1 MTELI
6 SEPSIASRVRHF
18 TESIIRD
25 MTRVNNNLGGVNM
38 AQGFPDFDPPITLI
52 EAAQKALDDGYNQYA
67 ITWGAPDLR
76 KAIAEKFA
84 WCNGLTAEPDK
95 HITVTCGGTEAMMA
109 TMLGVVNPGDEVIIF
124 EPFYENYGPDT
135 LLAGGQPVYVSLRRV
150 RDSFQFDP
158 DELRRAF
165 SSRTKAIIVNT
176 PHNPT
181 GKVYSREELQT
192 IADLCIEYD
201 SLALTDEPYEHII
214 YDGASHIS
222 LAALP
227 GMDRRTVTVN
237 SVSKTYSV
245 TGWRIGWAI
254 ALNEEIS
261 IAIRRAHDF
270 LTVGAAAPLQQ
281 AVVEGL
287 KFPES
292 YYVELAAEYQAR
304 RDFTLSIIGEAG
316 FDYVTPQGAYYV
328 MTEYPSCGYDDDL
341 EFSFF
346 MAKEIGVTPVPGRA
360 FYHAPEM
367 GRQFVRFAFP
377 KKLETLE
384 VVRERLGKLARFRK

>member
-1 MTELI
+1 MTELT

-38 AQGFPDFDPPITLI
+38 AQGFPDFDPPIILI

-109 TMLGVVNPGDEVIIF
+109 TILGVINPGDEVIIF

-135 LLAGGQPVYVSLRRV
+135 LLAGGQPVYVSLHRV

-227 GMDRRTVTVN
+227 GMARRTVTVN

-341 EFSFF
+341 AFSFF

-384 VVRERLGKLARFRK
+384 VVRERLGKLGRFRK

>member
-1 MTELI
+1 MTELT

-25 MTRVNNNLGGVNM
+25 MTRVNNNIGGVNM
-38 AQGFPDFDPPITLI
+38 AQGFPDFDPPIILI

-341 EFSFF
+341 AFSFF

-384 VVRERLGKLARFRK
+384 VVRERLGKLGRFRK